1 MNFFVFKNFQDFS
14 GKFQLQLLSTVA
26 ERQNLNPRI
35 IFAAFGDIY
44 TDFDDTEQ
52 KVISLQLIIYDR
64 KTEKSEMTSKN
75 IKNSVTGSNWNL
87 RISRD

>member
-1 MNFFVFKNFQDFS
+1 MKFFVFKNFQDFS
-14 GKFQLQLLSTVA
+14 GKFQLQLLFTVA

-52 KVISLQLIIYDR
+52 KFIS
-64 KTEKSEMTSKN
+64 KSSLVKN
-75 IKNSVTGSNWNL
+75 RFLPFFTYFQRVT
-87 RISRD
+87 

>member
-1 MNFFVFKNFQDFS
+1 MKCFVFKNFQDFS
-14 GKFQLQLLSTVA
+14 GKFQLQLLFTVA

-52 KVISLQLIIYDR
+52 KFTLQKSNLKIIHSR
-64 KTEKSEMTSKN
+64 
-75 IKNSVTGSNWNL
+75 IKIYNQS
-87 RISRD
+87 

>member
-1 MNFFVFKNFQDFS
+1 MSFSESGKFQSPIGRRVGRVFFLISNTRIGMKFFVFKNFQEFS
-14 GKFQLQLLSTVA
+14 GKFQLQLLFTVA

-52 KVISLQLIIYDR
+52 KLTLQ
-64 KTEKSEMTSKN
+64 KK
-75 IKNSVTGSNWNL
+75 VT
-87 RISRD
+87 